1 VHCGCPDPGQDPR
14 GYSGIGLEKP
24 WHAVGRIEGLITR
37 FPSSSYFEVDGQPVA
52 VDSRTKLHLHGP
64 LGLDV
69 AVKVTGTFDVNG
81 VLVASK
87 VKDSK

>member
-1 VHCGCPDPGQDPR
+1 MPV
-14 GYSGIGLEKP
+14 SGAQVLG
-24 WHAVGRIEGLITR
+24 AVQALDAARQTFRINSL
-37 FPSSSYFEVDGQPVA
+37 A

-81 VLVASK
+81 VLVGSK
-87 VKDSK
+87 VQGSK